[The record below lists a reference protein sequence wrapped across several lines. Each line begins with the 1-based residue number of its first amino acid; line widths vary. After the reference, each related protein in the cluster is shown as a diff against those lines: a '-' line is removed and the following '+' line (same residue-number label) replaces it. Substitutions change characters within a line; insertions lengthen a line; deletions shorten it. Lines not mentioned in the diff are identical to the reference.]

1 MNMKRL
7 FTMFTIIQFLLYEA
21 DMKIKHV
28 KHQLVTDSSIGTN
41 PELFHSMCSAATA
54 VADNW

>member
-1 MNMKRL
+1 MKRL